1 MSGPVITGLPPDT
14 LAQILELLQQFGITI
29 VDLAQMGITTYEGA
43 GGLKEF
49 MLNNGWELKEVWD
62 LKQMW
67 FYTGAGNA
75 TESNALV
82 QYVANELTIGG
93 TAGAQYVASYSY
105 GESTMGK
112 LKKGVIFGSIFA
124 LLVSTLDPTMIT
136 DALKGRLNSTLDRF
150 TDENDEI
157 PVIIGADGK
166 TYYHEEMINALR
178 QALIDE
184 GVYNTTREW
193 ESLDSNVNVTY
204 SQYTNQTP
212 VTSRTI
218 ENYYY
223 NRLQANFPSFTP
235 FKPTAGSNM
244 DRIDTFIIRDSADYS
259 HTVTV
264 KPIAFVGYA
273 SPSGGCYACPIFDSS
288 AFSDFTGYAEI
299 TRYEDSVGG
308 GGASVTPRKIW
319 KVNYNGTTICIGDI
333 VGSDYVNGSDIGW
346 TTSTMGIEAFSET
359 DRVTYAAVA
368 YLTSE
373 GGTGVEGITVASDL
387 INKGIGD
394 ISTSLEDVF
403 DNYSTNY
410 VTTMNPSDEDL
421 EGKDKWY
428 PVSSNNNDVWT
439 HGITDTDSSKAPDGD
454 IDTDLDD
461 FISDAIRKIIDDYY
475 RDPVDPGTIN
485 YPEIPV
491 GDNGDTPPAEP
502 PLISGSANGLWSIYN
517 PTLTQVQNFGAYL
530 WSENIL
536 DQITRMF
543 NSPIDA
549 VIGFHMIYCT
559 PIKGPTRNIKCGYL
573 DTGVASITVANQYAT
588 IDCGSVFV
596 SEYYRTA
603 LDYNATKLALYL
615 PFIGIVPLSTE
626 VCVGSTLH
634 VIYRIDV
641 LTGTCLAQV
650 KVIKQNSDAVMYAFE
665 GNCAVQIPLTAT
677 TYTGTVTALINSVS
691 AGLSAFMGDYISA
704 GQDLSE
710 AVSGAMS
717 KTGVKQSGSLGAN
730 AGALGIRIPY
740 LIITHPVAYDAIQ
753 YNTQYGFP
761 LNETVTLG
769 GIHGYT
775 RVKDI
780 HLSGIPCTDDEL
792 EQIETL
798 LKDGVIIN

>member
-14 LAQILELLQQFGITI
+14 LAQILELLKEFGITV

-93 TAGAQYVASYSY
+93 TAGAQYVANYSY

-124 LLVSTLDPTMIT
+124 LLVSSLDPTFIT

-150 TDENDEI
+150 ADENDEI

-166 TYYHEEMINALR
+166 TYYHEDMINALR

-184 GVYNTTREW
+184 GVYQSGGFTPPTDYGDWSGSTAQRVLASEIEAVRTDDPSVKVIIKSSSAPVYGSLVTTPNTYGITLVLVSEQPFTYTNTR
-193 ESLDSNVNVTY
+193 NPNNTY
-204 SQYTNQTP
+204 S
-212 VTSRTI
+212 SR
-218 ENYYY
+218 
-223 NRLQANFPSFTP
+223 A
-235 FKPTAGSNM
+235 
-244 DRIDTFIIRDSADYS
+244 
-259 HTVTV
+259 VTV
-264 KPIAFVGYA
+264 NGKTFYVPSAALEMASKLYNYVSSTPEYGYVYFNGEA
-273 SPSGGCYACPIFDSS
+273 QGPLTDK
-288 AFSDFTGYAEI
+288 TGY
-299 TRYEDSVGG
+299 
-308 GGASVTPRKIW
+308 
-319 KVNYNGTTICIGDI
+319 
-333 VGSDYVNGSDIGW
+333 
-346 TTSTMGIEAFSET
+346 
-359 DRVTYAAVA
+359 
-368 YLTSE
+368 YLLYGSE
-373 GGTGVEGITVASDL
+373 GAGVEGITVASDL

-394 ISTSLEDVF
+394 ISTSLDDIF
-403 DNYSTNY
+403 DNYSTDY
-410 VTTMNPSDEDL
+410 VTTIDPSDEDL

-428 PVSSNNNDVWT
+428 PVSSNNIDVWT
-439 HGITDTDSSKAPDGD
+439 DGINETDSETAPDGD

-461 FISDAIRKIIDDYY
+461 FIADAIKKIIDDYY

-573 DTGVASITVANQYAT
+573 DTGVASVTVANQYAT
-588 IDCGSVFV
+588 IDCGTVYV

-634 VIYRIDV
+634 IIYRIDV

-650 KVIKQNSDAVMYAFE
+650 KVIKENSDAVMYAFE

-769 GIHGYT
+769 SLHGYT

-780 HLSGIPCTDDEL
+780 HLSAIPCTDDEL

>member
-14 LAQILELLQQFGITI
+14 LAQILELLKQFGITV

-93 TAGAQYVASYSY
+93 AAGAQYVASYSY

-112 LKKGVIFGSIFA
+112 LKKGVIFGSILA
-124 LLVSTLDPTMIT
+124 LLISSLDPTLIT
-136 DALKGRLNSTLDRF
+136 DALKGRLNSTLDTF
-150 TDENDEI
+150 ADENDEI
-157 PVIIGADGK
+157 PVIVNKDGK
-166 TYYHEEMINALR
+166 TYYHEDMINALR
-178 QALIDE
+178 QVLIDE
-184 GVYNTTREW
+184 GVYNTGGNPTPPEQATGTLSYYKTDGTASSQDVISASGKTLYNNNRQFLAVTDDPQVYFTAYGLTRYTH
-193 ESLDSNVNVTY
+193 LKINGVNYPIDGAILYYFNGAV
-204 SQYTNQTP
+204 QYAFTFDNSVPLMHAINAQ
-212 VTSRTI
+212 VYVGDNFVGSFSGANI
-218 ENYYY
+218 E
-223 NRLQANFPSFTP
+223 
-235 FKPTAGSNM
+235 
-244 DRIDTFIIRDSADYS
+244 DV
-259 HTVTV
+259 TVTRDGV
-264 KPIAFVGYA
+264 SKTVRMIDAYTSNSNPNTISMYGFTSGSYSTTIMPDYFRAYAYAF
-273 SPSGGCYACPIFDSS
+273 
-288 AFSDFTGYAEI
+288 AE
-299 TRYEDSVGG
+299 GG
-308 GGASVTPRKIW
+308 GS
-319 KVNYNGTTICIGDI
+319 
-333 VGSDYVNGSDIGW
+333 
-346 TTSTMGIEAFSET
+346 
-359 DRVTYAAVA
+359 
-368 YLTSE
+368 
-373 GGTGVEGITVASDL
+373 GVEGITVADDL
-387 INKGIGD
+387 INKGIGN
-394 ISTSLEDVF
+394 IATSLDDIF
-403 DNYSTNY
+403 DNYATDY
-410 VTTMNPSDEDL
+410 VTTINPSDEDL

-439 HGITDTDSSKAPDGD
+439 DGITDEDSETAPDGD

-461 FISDAIRKIIDDYY
+461 FIADAIKKIIDDYY
-475 RDPVDPGTIN
+475 RDPLDPGTIN

-502 PLISGSANGLWSIYN
+502 PLISGSANGLWAIYN
-517 PTLTQVQNFGAYL
+517 PTLAQVQNFGAYL

-559 PIKGPTRNIKCGYL
+559 PIKGPTQNIKCGYL

-588 IDCGSVFV
+588 IDCGTVYV

-769 GIHGYT
+769 SLHGYT
-775 RVKDI
+775 RIKDI
-780 HLSGIPCTDDEL
+780 HLSAIPCTDDEL
-792 EQIETL
+792 EQIERL

>member
-14 LAQILELLQQFGITI
+14 LAQILELLKEFGITV

-93 TAGAQYVASYSY
+93 AAGAQYVANYSY
-105 GESTMGK
+105 GGSTMGK
-112 LKKGVIFGSIFA
+112 LKKGVVFGSILA
-124 LLVSTLDPTMIT
+124 LLISSLDPTLIT
-136 DALKGRLNSTLDRF
+136 DTLKGRLNSTLDMF

-157 PVIIGADGK
+157 PVIVNEDGK
-166 TYYHEEMINALR
+166 TYCHEDMINALR
-178 QALIDE
+178 QVLIDE
-184 GVYNTTREW
+184 GVYNMGGYTPPTDYGDWTGSTATRVPWYECKMVKPNGDVYSAIVRSNETPVYCSFVKDNSGNFANILFVSERPFTFTNTPNESTTYTATATT
-193 ESLDSNVNVTY
+193 VNGKTF
-204 SQYTNQTP
+204 YTNISSGLSYSIEPGRVFTP
-212 VTSRTI
+212 PVGDIFR
-218 ENYYY
+218 NGVRKVMDADAYYY
-223 NRLQANFPSFTP
+223 LLY
-235 FKPTAGSNM
+235 GS
-244 DRIDTFIIRDSADYS
+244 A
-259 HTVTV
+259 
-264 KPIAFVGYA
+264 
-273 SPSGGCYACPIFDSS
+273 
-288 AFSDFTGYAEI
+288 
-299 TRYEDSVGG
+299 GG
-308 GGASVTPRKIW
+308 GV
-319 KVNYNGTTICIGDI
+319 D
-333 VGSDYVNGSDIGW
+333 
-346 TTSTMGIEAFSET
+346 
-359 DRVTYAAVA
+359 
-368 YLTSE
+368 
-373 GGTGVEGITVASDL
+373 GITVASDL
-387 INKGIGD
+387 INKGIGN
-394 ISTSLEDVF
+394 ISTSLEDIF
-403 DNYSTNY
+403 DNYSTDY
-410 VTTMNPSDEDL
+410 VTTIDPSDEDL

-439 HGITDTDSSKAPDGD
+439 DGINETDSETAPDGD

-461 FISDAIRKIIDDYY
+461 FIADAIKKIIDDYY

-588 IDCGSVFV
+588 IDCGTVYV

-634 VIYRIDV
+634 IIYRIDV

-769 GIHGYT
+769 SLHGYT

-780 HLSGIPCTDDEL
+780 HLSAIPCTDDEL

>member
-14 LAQILELLQQFGITI
+14 LAQILELLKQFGITV

-93 TAGAQYVASYSY
+93 TAGAQYVANYSY

-124 LLVSTLDPTMIT
+124 LLVSSLDPTLIT

-150 TDENDEI
+150 ADENDEI

-166 TYYHEEMINALR
+166 TYYHEDMINALR

-184 GVYNTTREW
+184 GVYN
-193 ESLDSNVNVTY
+193 SGVT
-204 SQYTNQTP
+204 P
-212 VTSRTI
+212 PDPVVTSATFYKKVHNPTNPFSPLLVTESEFNTYRTI
-218 ENYYY
+218 ITEVPSYITTIGGNIKSLSYFITTDDETITPSRTVVGVKK
-223 NRLQANFPSFTP
+223 NANNTYDLYWTIEFDYT
-235 FKPTAGSNM
+235 G
-244 DRIDTFIIRDSADYS
+244 SAD
-259 HTVTV
+259 
-264 KPIAFVGYA
+264 
-273 SPSGGCYACPIFDSS
+273 GG
-288 AFSDFTGYAEI
+288 TGYA
-299 TRYEDSVGG
+299 TDDSLMFGSAIYSLSKDGTNPVPGKVYISFTSNG
-308 GGASVTPRKIW
+308 VSESV
-319 KVNYNGTTICIGDI
+319 YNALGSPQYTTIS
-333 VGSDYVNGSDIGW
+333 GSTSDTEYFLLYGSE
-346 TTSTMGIEAFSET
+346 SS
-359 DRVTYAAVA
+359 
-368 YLTSE
+368 
-373 GGTGVEGITVASDL
+373 GVDGITVASDL
-387 INKGIGD
+387 INKGIGN
-394 ISTSLEDVF
+394 ISTSLEDIF
-403 DNYSTNY
+403 DNYATDY
-410 VTTMNPSDEDL
+410 VTTIDPSDEDL

-428 PVSSNNNDVWT
+428 PVSSNNTDVWT

-461 FISDAIRKIIDDYY
+461 FISDAIKKIIDDYY
-475 RDPVDPGTIN
+475 RDPLDPGTIN

-517 PTLTQVQNFGAYL
+517 PTLSQVQDFGAYL

-588 IDCGSVFV
+588 IDCGTVFV

-650 KVIKQNSDAVMYAFE
+650 KVVKQNSDAVMYAFE

-769 GIHGYT
+769 SLHGYT

-792 EQIETL
+792 EQIESL
-798 LKDGVIIN
+798 LKEGVIIS